1 MLQNDLPEVI
11 NDQLSA
17 QLAVYSKAHAL
28 IASAKV
34 LLRDKKLSLQSF
46 KARTDVGSTHGIERT
61 FRVPCILTLLLERE
75 RTLHAVWNYL

>member
-1 MLQNDLPEVI
+1 MSVGRIFAARRYPMLQNDLPEVI

-34 LLRDKKLSLQSF
+34 LLRDKKIILAKLQS
-46 KARTDVGSTHGIERT
+46 
-61 FRVPCILTLLLERE
+61 
-75 RTLHAVWNYL
+75 